1 MRVEMSGEMSSTL
14 QMYRGVLREGVPVKC
29 RAVLAYHGT
38 VALRRRCELLG
49 ISRSAFYAWCRRP
62 PSRRAHANTR
72 LVREM
77 ERIHLEVDRS
87 YGSPRMREIRSPPL
101 RDHRFGVLRQYTSYT
116 NCCRHWPIR

>member
-1 MRVEMSGEMSSTL
+1 M
-14 QMYRGVLREGVPVKC
+14 KC
-29 RAVLAYHGT
+29 HAVLAYRGT

-87 YGSPRMREIRSPPL
+87 YGSPRMRDELVASGLACGRNRVARVMRQHGIRAKHARRYRPTTDS
-101 RDHRFGVLRQYTSYT
+101 
-116 NCCRHWPIR
+116 